1 MSPERAR
8 QGWQPP
14 SIGAA
19 RLELVPNEG
28 VVESIV
34 KEAAAD
40 SIHLCQG
47 IRSNGLVNRAQRALA
62 GKGLRQWVVMETVE
76 DKGWRGSVK
85 RLAYWRLFRSC
96 RSAIEGVLATG
107 WRTPDW
113 VVARGVAPDSVFP
126 FAYFLPE
133 LPNRPEDSRDDVQ
146 PTEAFRFLF
155 VGQLIELKRVDLL
168 IKALSVLV
176 HKDFELVVVG
186 DGHCAPG
193 LRSLGEKLLPQRVR
207 WLGQVPM
214 ERARVLMRQADCLVL
229 PSRHDGWG
237 AVVSEGLMAGTPVV
251 CSDTCG
257 SAGVVTASGAGGVFT
272 NGDQAALVYQLGRML
287 DQGRSRVA
295 AREQLARW
303 AKSLGAEAGAAYLL
317 SILEHVECGGRRPQP
332 PWQG

>member
-76 DKGWRGSVK
+76 DKGWRDSVK

-113 VVARGVAPDSVFP
+113 VVARGVAWDRVFP

-176 HKDFELVVVG
+176 REDFELVNQTEQDRV
-186 DGHCAPG
+186 DIISG
-193 LRSLGEKLLPQRVR
+193 LGSYTSSR
-207 WLGQVPM
+207 
-214 ERARVLMRQADCLVL
+214 RAVLEL
-229 PSRHDGWG
+229 
-237 AVVSEGLMAGTPVV
+237 AG
-251 CSDTCG
+251 
-257 SAGVVTASGAGGVFT
+257 
-272 NGDQAALVYQLGRML
+272 N
-287 DQGRSRVA
+287 
-295 AREQLARW
+295 
-303 AKSLGAEAGAAYLL
+303 KSLRYELIARGRENVKLFLPAVIAAKYISLY
-317 SILEHVECGGRRPQP
+317 RRPADKQ
-332 PWQG
+332 QAE